1 MNKTSVLMS
10 AAAIAICASSAS
22 FAMGLDNMYVG
33 PQIAMSSASSS
44 NTSEGSHLDT
54 YGAVIG
60 SQINDMFS
68 ADLNYLTEGSAYS
81 IMVDGYFNRALSSKV
96 TSRLGLGLGL
106 AHENSQTTGDETTST
121 PTSNKLG
128 YQAILEMDYSISD
141 SLSLVTGYHYM
152 TQQGAEDSEH
162 ANMFVIGAHYKL
174 NATA

>member
-33 PQIAMSSASSS
+33 PQIAMSSVSDN
-44 NTSEGSHLDT
+44 NTSDPNST
-54 YGAVIG
+54 FRIYGAVIG

-68 ADLNYLTEGSAYS
+68 ADLNYLTEGNAYS

-96 TSRLGLGLGL
+96 TSRFGLGLGL
-106 AHENSQTTGDETTST
+106 AHVNSQTRVGFDTV

-128 YQAILEMDYSISD
+128 YQAILEMDYAVSD

-152 TQQGAEDSEH
+152 TDNDAEDSEH